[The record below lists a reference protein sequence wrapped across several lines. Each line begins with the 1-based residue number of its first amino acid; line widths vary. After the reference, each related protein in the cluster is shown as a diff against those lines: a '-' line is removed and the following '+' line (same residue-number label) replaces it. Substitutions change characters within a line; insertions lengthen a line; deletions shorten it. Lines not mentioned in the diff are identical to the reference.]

1 MTVMTLLH
9 RPEPALHPDAPPLQ
23 LRVAAHDQ
31 SRVEWICTVPMAP
44 AGHTHTYQLTME
56 FEVPDAIWVPHDPWQ
71 RYQVRTRLTSPV
83 LRHEGPDPLASDPRD
98 RLRLRALSVVHA
110 LRLGGRKVCK
120 PMLEAQHRDGILRD
134 DEATRVVA
142 ALSIALQPAHDH
154 RRWLAQFADHA
165 DASLQRESRLADEY
179 VSGHVLLLLTR
190 ARAALQTPNAR
201 RPSLLSGTTDEVM
214 AALAAAL
221 TAEQAYRRAT
231 QMHQPAPQS
240 PADIEAYVNR
250 AAQLKKHFQQ
260 ALFLDVTAFMLD
272 ERLRNWIAAAMAMVA
287 AVFYFAWQVSVLNAV
302 SAGATTVSLA
312 LAALVGALV
321 YAAKDRIKEVGR
333 SWLAEQL
340 KHTYAD
346 RVARLRLQER
356 MDPERREFVLA
367 LETIT
372 VRRSVEP
379 DRFNPELGRT
389 TPVHRVFIRERL
401 RHTGVAQLHQHGLL
415 GLKHVFRY
423 DLSPLLAKLDDHQK
437 HVPVLGPHGVTLRSG
452 SRVYVLPVTARL
464 TRLDGNGEQELLCQR
479 GHLLLRGR
487 RLVRFLPQ
495 GLHSHP
501 AVASAPKVAAT
512 AESGPKHEAVAR

>member
-1 MTVMTLLH
+1 MTLLH
-9 RPEPALHPDAPPLQ
+9 RPEPAPHPDAPPLQ
-23 LRVAAHDQ
+23 LRVAAHDR

-44 AGHTHTYQLTME
+44 PGHAHTYQLTME

-83 LRHEGPDPLASDPRD
+83 LQTASPALGREGLDPLASDPRD
-98 RLRLRALSVVHA
+98 QLRLRALSVVHA
-110 LRLGGRKVCK
+110 LRLGGQRVRK
-120 PMLEAQHRDGILRD
+120 PLLEAQQRDGVLRA
-134 DEATRVVA
+134 DEAERVLA
-142 ALSIALQPAHDH
+142 ALPTALQPALDH
-154 RRWLAQFADHA
+154 RRWLEQYANHA
-165 DASLQRESRLADEY
+165 DASLQRESRLAQEY
-179 VSGHVLLLLTR
+179 VSGHVLMLLTR
-190 ARAALQTPNAR
+190 ARAALQTARVR
-201 RPSLLSGTTDEVM
+201 RPTLMAGATTEVLT
-214 AALAAAL
+214 ALTAAL
-221 TAEQAYRRAT
+221 TSEHAYRRAA
-231 QMHQPAPQS
+231 QMHQPAPHS
-240 PADIEAYVNR
+240 PQDVEAYVNR

-356 MDPERREFVLA
+356 MDPDRREFVLA

-372 VRRSVEP
+372 VRRHVEP

-401 RHTGVAQLHQHGLL
+401 RHTGIAQLHQHGLL

-437 HVPVLGPHGVTLRSG
+437 HVPVLGPQGLMLRSG
-452 SRVYVLPVTARL
+452 ARVYVLPVTARL
-464 TRLDGNGEQELLCQR
+464 TRLDASGERELLCQR

-487 RLVRFLPQ
+487 RLVRFVPEARQ
-495 GLHSHP
+495 SHP
-501 AVASAPKVAAT
+501 ALVTAT
-512 AESGPKHEAVAR
+512 VAESGPNREAVAR